1 MISCIINSIFE
12 GNVHNTTLN
21 IIILFWFIS
30 LINTFIK
37 KIFTNDRF
45 YLILTTIAML
55 FLYYMRISRIVKNY
69 DVCNNELET

>member
-12 GNVHNTTLN
+12 GNVHHTTLN